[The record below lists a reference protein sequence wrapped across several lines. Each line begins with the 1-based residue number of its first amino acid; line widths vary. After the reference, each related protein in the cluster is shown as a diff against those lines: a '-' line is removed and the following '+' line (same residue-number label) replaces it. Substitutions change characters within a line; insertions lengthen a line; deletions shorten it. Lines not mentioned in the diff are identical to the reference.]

1 MPPIIPGEI
10 MYHSNKNLK
19 LRQSLVNMAISVEPY
34 KRKEPKKI
42 GRKITWTDQ
51 QVLEIRALHKFGKM
65 LPANIAERYNT
76 TPGAINS
83 LLAYVT
89 RVMLEPTPE
98 HLPTLIR

>member
-1 MPPIIPGEI
+1 MLQ
-10 MYHSNKNLK
+10 SNKNLK
-19 LRQSLVNMAISVEPY
+19 LRQSLVNMAITAKPLERA
-34 KRKEPKKI
+34 KPKSK

-65 LPANIAERYNT
+65 LPAEIAERYNT
-76 TPGAINS
+76 TKGAINS

-98 HLPTLIR
+98 HLPTIEG